1 MNNKTKEH
9 PKWLYA
15 ALVVGELIAV
25 VIITYFG
32 YAIDT
37 VRVEEGTSP
46 IIRIFAAVNAINDGE
61 IEISS
66 DMFSDAVSHGSAM
79 KKAFVLSMAA
89 AIICF
94 AYIRNGNGKRFHK
107 KGIEHGS
114 AQWGSQDEK
123 NIIADTT
130 PEGFYNNVIVAA
142 DVFLV
147 LDRKQREIN
156 EQKAKERKTKEGN
169 ESKAGKA
176 VKDNEDDSQ

>member
-25 VIITYFG
+25 VIISYFG

-46 IIRIFAAVNAINDGE
+46 IIRIFAAVNAINDRE
-61 IEISS
+61 IEISF
-66 DMFSDAVSHGSAM
+66 DLLWDAITHGSAM

-94 AYIRNGNGKRFHK
+94 AYVLNGNGKRFHK

-130 PEGFYNNVIVAA
+130 SEGFYNNVIVAS

-156 EQKAKERKTKEGN
+156 EQKAKERKNKEGK
-169 ESKAGKA
+169 EGKAGKTA
-176 VKDNEDDSQ
+176 QDNENDSQ